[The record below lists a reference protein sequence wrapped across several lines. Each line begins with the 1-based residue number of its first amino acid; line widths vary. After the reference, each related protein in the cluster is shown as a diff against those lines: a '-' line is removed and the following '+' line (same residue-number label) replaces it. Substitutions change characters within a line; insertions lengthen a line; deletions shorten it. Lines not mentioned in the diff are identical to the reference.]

1 MVIRKNDYFA
11 FMKRIIP
18 FIFFHA
24 LIILVFSGCKKVTI
38 DPVLFSLKE
47 NTGIDFTNNIYNTK
61 DFNIFSYRNFYN
73 GGGVALG
80 DLNNDG
86 LPDLFFTANMSSN
99 KLYLNKGNF
108 KFDDIT
114 AKAGLDYTSK
124 WSTGVV
130 MVDINADGWLDI
142 YVCNAGYI
150 NGQAPESKLYINNH
164 NLTFTDSAKEY
175 GLTNTGGY
183 ATHAAF
189 FDYDLDGDLDCFII
203 NNSFIPVNTLNY
215 ANKRNLRS
223 QDWPVADFLKGGGD
237 HLLRNDGNKFVDVS
251 NLAGIHGSLISF
263 GLGIS
268 VGDVNGDHYPDVYVS
283 NDFFERDYLY
293 INQKNGTFK
302 DELEERMQH
311 TSLASMGSDMAD
323 INNDGYPD
331 IFTTDMLP
339 DDDYRLRTT
348 TSFEN
353 FDTYRLKERS
363 GFYHQ
368 FEQNAL
374 QVNNQD
380 GTFSDVAAFSG
391 VTATDWSWGALFFDA
406 DNDGLND
413 IYVCNGIKQD
423 VTDQDFIDFFS
434 NEVFQKM
441 ALTGKKE
448 EIDNIINKMPTNP
461 IPNKAYKNQ
470 GNLSFSD
477 NGAAWGFTQPSFSN
491 GASYADLDNDGDLDL
506 VVNNVNQQA
515 FVYQNNSRK
524 LNKNNYI
531 GFSITGKGKNTFAIG
546 STIRVY
552 ASKQVYSSDIMPS
565 RGFQSSVDYK
575 RIIGLGNVSKID
587 SVIIVWPDRT
597 FSSYKNLEIN
607 KVNLIK
613 EPLTGTRALIN
624 PTEKVNPYLLPVKS
638 VFEKH
643 KEDDYVDYY
652 YERNIPRQLSAEG
665 PRATSGDV
673 NGDGLEDVY
682 IGGAAGQ
689 AGQLYLQT
697 TKGFVKKDNAD
708 FNSFKEAE
716 EVPVLFFDCDGDK
729 DLDLLVA
736 SGGNNGI
743 VGSKTTLTRL
753 YLNDGKGNF
762 KFSPNAVPDNRMNAG
777 VLVSF
782 DFDMD
787 GDLDVFAGSRSVPQ
801 NYGLSPESFVYI
813 NDGKGHF
820 TSMPPQ
826 NKGELS
832 NAGMITGAV
841 WANITG
847 DDTPELIIVGEWM
860 APMVFSYD
868 GNKFVGVQTNLS
880 KLFGWWQ
887 CISASDLDND
897 GRVDLVLGNIGEN
910 FYLKP
915 DEKHPVKIWIGDY
928 DKDFLP
934 DKVLTRTVGQKDMPV
949 FFKREMVEQFPFL
962 KKENLH
968 YNEFAKKSI
977 QELFDAESIKKSD
990 VKLFTYPSSV
1000 IAFNDGNGNFKIQKL
1015 PVRNQLS
1022 SMNVARC
1029 FDINNDGRLDI
1040 ISGGNQFNM
1049 PPQFGRLDAS
1059 CGDVLLNDGKRNFTW
1074 LGSQQSGLALHGQ
1087 IKDIV
1092 EIKGAKDKKILV
1104 LQNDS
1109 IPVLFNFRG
1118 GSGKLK

>member
-11 FMKRIIP
+11 FMKRISP
-18 FIFFHA
+18 LIFFHA
-24 LIILVFSGCKKVTI
+24 LIVLLFAGCKKVTI

-47 NTGIDFTNNIYNTK
+47 NTGVDFTNNIYNTK

-73 GGGVALG
+73 GGGIATG

-108 KFDDIT
+108 KFEDIT

-130 MVDINADGWLDI
+130 LVDINADGWLDI

-189 FDYDLDGDLDCFII
+189 LDYDLDGDLDCFII

-461 IPNKAYKNQ
+461 IPNKAYKNR

-515 FVYQNNSRK
+515 FVYENNSRK

-546 STIRVY
+546 SSIKVY
-552 ASKQVYSSDIMPS
+552 ASKQIFSSEIMPS

-575 RIIGLGNVSKID
+575 KIIGLGTVGKID
-587 SVIIVWPDRT
+587 SVVIVWPDRT
-597 FSSYKNLEIN
+597 FSSFKNLEIN
-607 KVNLIK
+607 KVNFIR
-613 EPLTGTRALIN
+613 EPLTGTVALIN
-624 PTEKVNPYLLPVKS
+624 PTVTVNPYLLPVKS

-665 PRATSGDV
+665 PRAASGDV

-682 IGGAAGQ
+682 VGGAAGQ

-708 FNSFKEAE
+708 FNLFKEAE
-716 EVPVLFFDCDGDK
+716 DVPVLFFDCDGDK

-736 SGGNNGI
+736 SGGNNGV

-762 KFSPNAVPDNRMNAG
+762 KFSPNSVPDNRMNAG

-782 DFDMD
+782 DFDND

-801 NYGLSPESFVYI
+801 NYGLSPESFVYV

-826 NKGELS
+826 NKGELT

-841 WANITG
+841 WANVTG
-847 DDTPELIIVGEWM
+847 DATPELTIVGEWM
-860 APMVFSYD
+860 APMVFSYN
-868 GNKFVGVQTNLS
+868 GSKFVSVTTNLS

-887 CISASDLDND
+887 CVSAADLDND
-897 GRVDLVLGNIGEN
+897 GRVDFVLGNMGDN

-915 DEKHPVKIWIGDY
+915 DEAHPVKIWIGDY

-934 DKVLTRTVGQKDMPV
+934 DKILTRTVAQKDMPV

-962 KKENLH
+962 KKQNLH
-968 YNEFAKKSI
+968 YNEFAKKSV
-977 QELFDAESIKKSD
+977 QELFDAESINKSD
-990 VKLFTYPSSV
+990 VKLFTYPSSIV
-1000 IAFNDGNGNFKIQKL
+1000 AFNDGNGNFTIQKL

-1029 FDINNDGRLDI
+1029 IDINNDGKLDI

-1059 CGDVLLNDGKRNFTW
+1059 CGDVLLNEGSRKFTW
-1074 LGSQQSGLALHGQ
+1074 VGSQQSGLALHGQ

-1092 EIKGAKDKKILV
+1092 AIAGGKNKKIMV

-1109 IPVLFNFRG
+1109 IPFLYNVRG